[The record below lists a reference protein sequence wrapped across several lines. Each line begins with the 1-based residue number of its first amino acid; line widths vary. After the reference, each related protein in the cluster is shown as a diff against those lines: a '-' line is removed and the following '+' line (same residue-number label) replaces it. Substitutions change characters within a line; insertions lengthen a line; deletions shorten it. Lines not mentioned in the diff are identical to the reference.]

1 MLNIFVFILEIILLL
16 VLSFT
21 VVLLV
26 LWIIGDA
33 KNKIPF
39 VTTSSSILKDIQ
51 RALNVND
58 DSVVCD
64 LGCGDGRILFYLSKH
79 TPKAKYLGIE
89 NNSFA
94 YILAKAGAFLNKKKT
109 NNQVEILKKDFFKQ
123 DLSGVT
129 HIFTYLYPNAMDE
142 LLEKFENE
150 IKPGTRWVSL
160 SFHFTNKQPIAEIDL
175 ERGKYQ
181 LGKKIYVYQ
190 F

>member
-1 MLNIFVFILEIILLL
+1 MLNIFVFILEIILLI

-21 VVLLV
+21 TILLV
-26 LWIIGDA
+26 IWMIGDA

-39 VTTSSSILKDIQ
+39 VTTSSSILKDIKK
-51 RALNVND
+51 ALGVND

-64 LGCGDGRILFYLSKH
+64 LGCGDGRVLFYLSEFN
-79 TPKAKYLGIE
+79 PKAKYIGIE
-89 NNSFA
+89 NNPFP
-94 YILAKAGAFLNKKKT
+94 YLLARVGSFLNKKKT

-123 DLSGVT
+123 DFSEIT